1 MSLESL
7 ASANPFL
14 IGQYEPVRDELDVEG
29 LRVTGRIP
37 LALDGMYIRN
47 GPNPQFDPLTRY
59 HVFDGDGMLHAVR
72 LGEGRA
78 SYHNRYVEST
88 GLLIERREGEALFG
102 GLSEFRMPPE
112 EFLAEAGM
120 MKNTANTNIVKHGG
134 RLLALMEAG
143 KPIEM
148 NNELATLGEWDF
160 AGALIGPMTAHPKE
174 DPETGELLF
183 FGYSPFPPYLRFHQA
198 DASGTLINSIEI
210 NLPNPVMMHDFA
222 VSHRHVV
229 FFDLP
234 AVFDLDAMLAGGAAI
249 EWAPENGARIG
260 VLDRQALELG
270 VRWIEV
276 DPFFVFHFLNAYDD
290 GDTVV
295 VEGCRS
301 DRLNVSF
308 GDDIVGATVRPS
320 LHRWCMTP
328 LAGTVSEERLDDR
341 PADFPRINDAFAG
354 LKSRYGYL
362 GHTRSWQEDEVV
374 FDGVTRHDLQEG
386 TSVTHIYGD
395 HSVCGEAVFAPDPD
409 RTEEDAGWLLN
420 IVSDQNSTESALVI
434 LDAQEMT
441 EVGRV
446 HLPRRVPFGF
456 HGNWMA
462 QQ

>member
-1 MSLESL
+1 MTVGLRPARPLHAISRGIDGHDAHVVVEDVP
-7 ASANPFL
+7 AAEGADG
-14 IGQYEPVRDELDVEG
+14 GQQPLGDARAVEVRGERDEL
-29 LRVTGRIP
+29 L
-37 LALDGMYIRN
+37 
-47 GPNPQFDPLTRY
+47 Q
-59 HVFDGDGMLHAVR
+59 AV
-72 LGEGRA
+72 
-78 SYHNRYVEST
+78 
-88 GLLIERREGEALFG
+88 
-102 GLSEFRMPPE
+102 
-112 EFLAEAGM
+112 LAELVARGVDGFDQAVGVTEEEVAG
-120 MKNTANTNIVKHGG
+120 
-134 RLLALMEAG
+134 
-143 KPIEM
+143 IE
-148 NNELATLGEWDF
+148 
-160 AGALIGPMTAHPKE
+160 GA
-174 DPETGELLF
+174 F
-183 FGYSPFPPYLRFHQA
+183 
-198 DASGTLINSIEI
+198 
-210 NLPNPVMMHDFA
+210 
-222 VSHRHVV
+222 
-229 FFDLP
+229 
-234 AVFDLDAMLAGGAAI
+234 
-249 EWAPENGARIG
+249 
-260 VLDRQALELG
+260 ELG

-308 GDDIVGATVRPS
+308 GDDIVGDTVRPS
-320 LHRWCMTP
+320 LHRWRINP